1 MAIPFESRHMRVL
14 KSDLVNEKAAMQQI
28 KERRDRVV
36 AVYSK
41 IYGIAKFI
49 FAILLAYGVELDSS
63 PTGIKF
69 HISRVESQMDQES
82 TTELLSTV
90 EDLYYALYARLN
102 IEIANV
108 QLCESFQ
115 LDIRK
120 MALRKSSLTAAAAA
134 AAAVATGE
142 DTHHLPAPALINMIF
157 QACKRILRSEDICGF
172 LDREIIHQHQAAY
185 VQRAV
190 EAYAAARPQRPG
202 EVEVEVDDVDV
213 DLLGYRRHIE
223 RLVADPNSEFR
234 AQWSGLNPIYKYA
247 PGMVLATLSEKYL
260 ALQPKRSSSS
270 SSSSHSHSHSRSSSS
285 GGSGSEVSDTS
296 DYSDNNGNDRH
307 TRTRPRNAAKKSIA
321 AHLADTERRRISA
334 NREAAY
340 AMLNGM
346 TVGEHR
352 RLDGKRSLRAYVRDE
367 LCICFGYCSCAKE
380 CTVKDGNA
388 RRCPCSGR
396 MGVICDVDDG
406 GDGEGVDGKRGF
418 AERCARLA
426 GALFGGLCEVR
437 GDTSF
442 FEVYMEVKGGL
453 EVFHQE
459 VVGYRNMVGLL

>member
-1 MAIPFESRHMRVL
+1 MAIPFESRHMRVM

-69 HISRVESQMDQES
+69 HISRVESQMDQDS

-120 MALRKSSLTAAAAA
+120 MALRKNNLTATSVAA
-134 AAAVATGE
+134 
-142 DTHHLPAPALINMIF
+142 DNHLPEPALINMIF

-172 LDREIIHQHQAAY
+172 LDREIIHQHQAEY

-190 EAYAAARPQRPG
+190 EAYAAARRRSLD
-202 EVEVEVDDVDV
+202 EVEVHDVDV
-213 DLLGYRRHIE
+213 DVLGYRRHIE

-270 SSSSHSHSHSRSSSS
+270 HSHSRSNSSSS
-285 GGSGSEVSDTS
+285 GGSDS
-296 DYSDNNGNDRH
+296 DYSDGNGSDKH
-307 TRTRPRNAAKKSIA
+307 TPTRIGLRNPPKKSIA

-352 RLDGKRSLRAYVRDE
+352 RLEGKRTLRQYVRDE
-367 LCICFGYCSCAKE
+367 LCICFGYCSCAKQ
-380 CTVKDGNA
+380 CTIKDGNA

-396 MGVICDVDDG
+396 MSVICDVDVD
-406 GDGEGVDGKRGF
+406 GDGEDGKRGF

-426 GALFGGLCEVR
+426 GALFAGLCEVR